1 MKRVVQV
8 VVSIESSG
16 SAGIRLHRAFLE
28 SGLES
33 SIISL
38 QYGVIESDEIV
49 YLGFKPRM
57 VSKIDTYIQS
67 YLCRNSIKKFGSF
80 SFPVLG
86 TNIAGLDEILNADVI
101 YLHWILGGFLNLSSI
116 EALAKL
122 GKPIIFILHDMWFI
136 TGGCH
141 HSFSCEKYK
150 TICYDCQMFKGNK
163 ENDLSAQLFRKKL
176 KLFSKF
182 INFYFVSPSKWLYDC
197 ARSSAILEGKQIFY
211 IPNIIDNE
219 LFKPVD
225 KKIARKILNLE
236 ANQIVISFGAMSVNS
251 PYKGWS
257 YLKKSL
263 ELLYQEKTNKDV
275 LILVFG
281 GGNKNQIEKSLP
293 FKVKHLGYLR
303 DEYSMILAYS
313 SADVFV
319 IPSLADNQPTTVM
332 ESLSCGTPVV
342 GFKVGGIPDMI
353 SHKKNGYLA
362 EYKDTTDLYNGIL
375 YCIENKLE
383 GKILPVFN
391 KKTIIK
397 KHFELIESVIIN

>member
-38 QYGVIESDEIV
+38 QYGTIESDEIK

-57 VSKIDTYIQS
+57 VSKIDSYIQS
-67 YLCRNSIKKFGSF
+67 YLCRNTIKQYGSF
-80 SFPVLG
+80 SFPILG
-86 TNIAGLDEILNADVI
+86 TNIADLDGIVEADVI

-116 EALAKL
+116 EDLAKL
-122 GKPIIFILHDMWFI
+122 GKPIIFILHDMWLF

-141 HSFSCEKYK
+141 YSFSCEKYK
-150 TICYDCQMFKGNK
+150 IKCSNCQMFPGDRK
-163 ENDLSAQLFRKKL
+163 NDLSSRLFRKKL

-182 INFYFVSPSKWLYDC
+182 KNLYFVSPSKWLYNC
-197 ARSSAILEGKQIFY
+197 AKSSALLKGKQIFY

-225 KKIARKILNLE
+225 KEIARKILGLE
-236 ANQIVISFGAMSVNS
+236 ANQTIISFGAVSVNS

-263 ELLYQEKTNKDV
+263 ELLYEEKKNQDI

-281 GGNKNQIEKSLP
+281 GGNKNQIEKNLP
-293 FKVKHLGYLR
+293 FKVRHLGFLR

-332 ESLSCGTPVV
+332 ESLSCGTPVA

-353 SHKKNGYLA
+353 SHKQNGYLA

-375 YCIENKLE
+375 YCITNKLE

-391 KKTIIK
+391 KKAIVK
-397 KHFELIESVIIN
+397 KHFELIENVIIN